1 MFTHSQNEGRVGY
14 NGVYHDF
21 TGCGDTGGWEWLAVL
36 LVIGAGRAD
45 REIEEALRMQQW
57 NARKVAPK
65 ETK

>member
-1 MFTHSQNEGRVGY
+1 MAWIVILLVAATLAVEM
-14 NGVYHDF
+14 
-21 TGCGDTGGWEWLAVL
+21 LAVL

>member
-1 MFTHSQNEGRVGY
+1 MK
-14 NGVYHDF
+14 
-21 TGCGDTGGWEWLAVL
+21 GGWATMAWIVILLVAATLAVEMLAVL

-57 NARKVAPK
+57 NARNAAPK

>member
-1 MFTHSQNEGRVGY
+1 MK
-14 NGVYHDF
+14 
-21 TGCGDTGGWEWLAVL
+21 GGWATMAWIVILLVAATLAVLGMVVAVL

>member
-1 MFTHSQNEGRVGY
+1 MKR
-14 NGVYHDF
+14 
-21 TGCGDTGGWEWLAVL
+21 GWATMAWIVILLVAATLAVEMLAVL

>member
-1 MFTHSQNEGRVGY
+1 MK
-14 NGVYHDF
+14 
-21 TGCGDTGGWEWLAVL
+21 GGWATMAWIVILLVAATLAVEMLAVL

>member
-1 MFTHSQNEGRVGY
+1 MKR
-14 NGVYHDF
+14 
-21 TGCGDTGGWEWLAVL
+21 GWATMACIMILLVAATLAVEMLAVL

>member
-1 MFTHSQNEGRVGY
+1 MKR
-14 NGVYHDF
+14 
-21 TGCGDTGGWEWLAVL
+21 GWATMAWIMILLVAATLAVEMLAVL

>member
-1 MFTHSQNEGRVGY
+1 MAWIMILLVAAT
-14 NGVYHDF
+14 
-21 TGCGDTGGWEWLAVL
+21 LAVL

-65 ETK
+65 ETKCRKGKTNE

>member
-1 MFTHSQNEGRVGY
+1 MKR
-14 NGVYHDF
+14 
-21 TGCGDTGGWEWLAVL
+21 GWATMAWIMILLVAATLAVEMLAVL

-65 ETK
+65 ETGCRHI

>member
-1 MFTHSQNEGRVGY
+1 M
-14 NGVYHDF
+14 
-21 TGCGDTGGWEWLAVL
+21 LAVL